1 MKKIEI
7 NYKKNTENGQTNMW
21 KKDRQNT
28 QKNIHHTFNQTGQNI
43 ENAKQKSKTKQ
54 QQQEQ

>member
-1 MKKIEI
+1 
-7 NYKKNTENGQTNMW
+7 MW

-28 QKNIHHTFNQTGQNI
+28 QKNIHHTFNQTGQII

-54 QQQEQ
+54 QQQEQQLIKELKSQ

>member
-28 QKNIHHTFNQTGQNI
+28 QTNTHHTFNPMSQII

>member
-1 MKKIEI
+1 LKKIEI

-21 KKDRQNT
+21 KKGQT
-28 QKNIHHTFNQTGQNI
+28 KYSKNIHHTFNQTGQNI